1 MGMKQL
7 PVVSLVR
14 TNQLLPLLTVSLLL
28 AFGLLGGGTS
38 AVYGQTLSLIW
49 SDEFNSVTSSNVDT
63 AKWAF
68 ESGNNNGWGNNEQEF
83 YTGRT
88 NNAFVGGGVL
98 HIHAQNENTNGFHF
112 TSARMK
118 TEGKFWFTYGRVEWR
133 AKLPSGVGMWPALWM
148 MGTNIANLGWP
159 GCGEIDV
166 VENNGTPNFNQGSLH
181 NGGTISDQT
190 AIFNFAQGDSTTNFH
205 VYDLDWS
212 SNSISWS
219 VDGTVFET
227 RTSWTSSTGNPYPFP
242 YNQPFFLLMNFATGG
257 SYAGNPS
264 TNSIAASLPQE
275 MQIDYVRVYQ
285 ISPPTVPPSTPTGLT
300 ATPAG
305 PSVSLNWN
313 AANNATSYYVKR
325 SLVSGGP
332 YTTNAN
338 PTATTYTD
346 TGLTNC
352 TRYYY
357 VVSAVNNIG
366 ESTNSA
372 EAAATVVSSGYF
384 AVGSGNTAPAGAFVA
399 DTNFVGGTMA
409 SPSGATINTSGVT
422 NPAPQAV
429 YQHERYGPMT
439 YTFGGLTPSVA
450 YKVRLHWAEIYF
462 NTANSRKFNVTI
474 NGTQVLT
481 NFDIFAVSGGMNIAI
496 VREYTVTPI
505 ANQIVIAYSTGTAD
519 QAKIDG
525 TEIIL
530 LPPAAPTGL
539 TATGGT
545 AQVALNWAPVP
556 SVTGYNIK
564 RSLSSGGPYT
574 NVISGIAAT
583 NYTDTGLASGTT
595 YYYVVS
601 SVTVGCNEGTNSTQ
615 ASATTTATLSDFQ
628 QWQVQ
633 YFGSTTN
640 PAAAANVDADG
651 TGQNNQFKYVAG
663 LDPTNPT
670 SVFVLTI
677 AGVTNQPT
685 QMNLFFNPVVGGRA
699 YIPQFST
706 DMASGVWTQ
715 LTGYTGPVINGSQG
729 AITDLNAVQTNKFY
743 RIDISLP

>member
-1 MGMKQL
+1 MF
-7 PVVSLVR
+7 
-14 TNQLLPLLTVSLLL
+14 LPLAVSMLLL
-28 AFGLLGGGTS
+28 SGLLGLWTPTTY
-38 AVYGQTLSLIW
+38 AQTLSLIW

-63 AKWAF
+63 TKWVF
-68 ESGNNNGWGNNEQEF
+68 ESGNNGGWGNNEKEF
-83 YTGRT
+83 YTSRT
-88 NNAFVGGGVL
+88 NNAYIASGLL
-98 HIHAQNENTNGFHF
+98 HIHAQVELTNTFRF

-118 TEGKFWFTYGRVEWR
+118 TETKFWFKYGRVEWR

-166 VENNGTPNFNQGSLH
+166 VENNGTPTFNQGSLH
-181 NGGTISDQT
+181 NGGTLTGQT
-190 AIFNFAQGDSTTNFH
+190 SKYFFTSPDAITNFH
-205 VYDLDWS
+205 TYYLDWA

-219 VDGTVFET
+219 VDGTVFQT
-227 RTSWTSSTGNPYPFP
+227 LTNWSSSTGNPYPFP
-242 YNQPFFLLMNFATGG
+242 FNQPFFLLMNFATGG
-257 SYAGNPS
+257 TYAGTTD
-264 TNSIAASLPQE
+264 TNAIAASLPQE
-275 MQIDYVRVYQ
+275 MQVDYVRVYQ
-285 ISPPTVPPSTPTGLT
+285 AAPPTVPPSTVTGLT

-305 PSVSLNWN
+305 TSVSLNWN

-338 PTATTYTD
+338 PTATSYSD

-352 TRYYY
+352 TTYYY

-366 ESTNSA
+366 EGTNSS
-372 EAAATVVSSGYF
+372 EASATVVGTGYF
-384 AVGSGNTAPAGAFVA
+384 AVGSGNTSPVGAFVA
-399 DTNFVGGTMA
+399 DTNVVGGTIA
-409 SPSGATINTSGVT
+409 SPSVATINVSNVT

-429 YQHERYGPMT
+429 YQHERYGAMT
-439 YTFGGLTPSVA
+439 YTFGGLTPGVA

-462 NTANSRKFNVTI
+462 TGANLRKFNVTI

-481 NFDIFAVSGGMNIAI
+481 NFDIFAASGGMNIAI
-496 VREYTVTPI
+496 IREYTITPVG
-505 ANQIVIAYSTGTAD
+505 NQIVIAYSVGTAD
-519 QAKIDG
+519 QPKIDG

-545 AQVALNWAPVP
+545 GQVTLNWAPVP
-556 SVTGYNIK
+556 SVTGYNVK
-564 RSLSSGGPYT
+564 RSLSNGGPYT
-574 NVISGIAAT
+574 NLINGVATT
-583 NYTDTGLASGTT
+583 NYTDTGLASATT

-601 SVTVGCNEGTNSTQ
+601 AVAVGCNESTNSTQ
-615 ASATTTATLSDFQ
+615 ASATTAGTLSPFQ

-663 LDPTNPT
+663 LDPTNPA
-670 SVFVLTI
+670 SVFVLTV

-685 QMNLFFNPVVGGRA
+685 QMNLIFNPLASGRT
-699 YIPQFST
+699 YTPQFST
-706 DMASGVWTQ
+706 DMVGGVWTQ
-715 LTGYTGPVINGSQG
+715 LVGYAGPLTNGNQ
-729 AITDLNAVQTNKFY
+729 ATITDLNAVESNKYY
-743 RIDISLP
+743 RIDINLP